1 MGSNTA
7 AIRWGAWDGDED
19 LTLTFPETWDVR
31 PCPPADAA
39 DIGDEGVA
47 AAFTHPIGTPPLRAL
62 AQGRRRACVVVDD
75 LTRPTPGRRLVPPVL
90 SELAAAGIA
99 DEDVTVLVGLANH
112 RPMVGAELAKKLG
125 HEVLARCR
133 VRQHV
138 SWEGCVSLGTTSRG
152 TPVEINA
159 DFLDADV
166 RVLVGSIIP
175 HAGTGFS
182 GGAKLLM
189 PGLAS
194 ITSAEAFHRG
204 PSMLGRYGVADTEA
218 RLDAE
223 EAAAMAGVDA
233 VVNSVPT
240 SRMGVAGLVVGDV
253 VHAHRAGVAIA
264 RRVFATDAPA
274 DADVAVLALYPK
286 DGEFLQHLTAFS
298 PYKTAPRPIVREG
311 GTVVV
316 ALAGTEGFGY
326 HGLFGPGRR
335 LAAPGPTRLRGRD
348 VVFFCPNL
356 YPTEVPAGVV
366 LLRTWDDTI
375 GWLTAKHAAA
385 STVSVFPCAT
395 MQLAGSGAA

>member
-1 MGSNTA
+1 VGSHTA
-7 AIRWGAWDGDED
+7 SIRWAAWEGEAD
-19 LTLTFPETWDVR
+19 LALTFPDGWAVR
-31 PCPPADAA
+31 LCPPADAA
-39 DIGDEGVA
+39 DIGETGVA
-47 AAFTHPIGTPPLRAL
+47 AAFADPVGTPPLGVMAR
-62 AQGRRRACVVVDD
+62 GHRRACVVVDD
-75 LTRPTPGRRLVPPVL
+75 LTRPTPGRRLVPPI
-90 SELAAAGIA
+90 LAALGAAGIA
-99 DEDVTVLVGLANH
+99 DDEITVLVGLANH

-125 HEVLARCR
+125 REVMARCR

-138 SWEGCVSLGTTSRG
+138 SWEGCVPLGTTTRG
-152 TPVEINA
+152 TPVEVNPDFLNA
-159 DFLDADV
+159 DL

-204 PSMLGRYGVADTEA
+204 PAMQGRYGVADTEA

-233 VVNSVPT
+233 IVNSIPT

-253 VHAHRAGVAIA
+253 VRAHRAGVDIA

-274 DADVAVLALYPK
+274 DADVAVLSLYPK

-316 ALAGTEGFGY
+316 ALAGTEGFGH

-335 LAAPGPTRLRGRD
+335 LAAEQPTRLRGRD
-348 VVFFCPNL
+348 VVFFCPSL
-356 YPTEVPAGVV
+356 YPAEVPAGVV
-366 LLRTWDDTI
+366 LLRTWEETI
-375 GWLTAKHAAA
+375 GWLTAKHGAA